1 MTKTYDLN
9 RDSFRLFEQ
18 EPFWGALFRE
28 LDRVSTTSIPTAGVR
43 YNPERLRFELVYNPD
58 FFAKLTTEQR
68 IDVLKH
74 EGYHI
79 VWGHCTSRK
88 PAEQFAM
95 LWNQAADLAINS
107 HLDNLPEGCLKPGVG
122 YFEDMPE
129 GRVSEWYFNELR
141 NNPPENN
148 EGKGDSNGGDGESST
163 EGEGDGSSQPM
174 CPPQFDDHSGW
185 SDADDQAGQE
195 IAEQRLREA
204 VKKAGEAANQE
215 RNWGDVPREV
225 REKIE
230 KEYMKTSINWK
241 AVLRAFVNGSRPN
254 NKRSSIKR
262 INRRYAYVHPGRR
275 SSRTANIAISIDQS
289 GSVSSDMLKAFYAE
303 LEKLADNVSFTVIPF
318 DSEVFEDGVH
328 EWAKGGRHEWKRYCY
343 GGTCFNAP
351 TKFVN
356 ENPKFDAHIILTDLC
371 APKPIPSRCNR
382 MWITTEY
389 YAKRPYF
396 KTNER
401 MLVIPD
407 ADVRAA

>member
-9 RDSFRLFEQ
+9 RDSFRLFQQ

-43 YNPERLRFELVYNPD
+43 YNPERLRFELIYNPN
-58 FFAKLTTEQR
+58 FFEKLTTEQR

-141 NNPPENN
+141 TNPPENN
-148 EGKGDSNGGDGESST
+148 EGKGDSNGDDGEGT

-185 SDADDQAGQE
+185 SDPDDQAGQE

-225 REKIE
+225 KEKIE

-262 INRRYAYVHPGRR
+262 INKRYPYLHPGRR
-275 SSRTANIAISIDQS
+275 SSRTANIAVSIDQS

-328 EWAKGGRHEWKRYCY
+328 EWVKGARHEWKRHCY
-343 GGTCFNAP
+343 GGTCFNVP

-371 APKPIPSRCNR
+371 APKPVPSRCNR

-389 YAKRPYF
+389 YARRPYF

-401 MLVIPD
+401 TLVIPD
-407 ADVRAA
+407 ADVRAAA